1 MKSLVLSLSRLMGE
15 FNLADSE
22 EWFLEWSEML
32 ERVVPIIKDLEQTLS
47 QDCMMPVF
55 NALLH
60 VIYLNYMGGIGF
72 MQQFRKNADEAEQ
85 MLSRLR
91 EIVTTAK

>member
-1 MKSLVLSLSRLMGE
+1 
-15 FNLADSE
+15 
-22 EWFLEWSEML
+22 
-32 ERVVPIIKDLEQTLS
+32 
-47 QDCMMPVF
+47 
-55 NALLH
+55 
-60 VIYLNYMGGIGF
+60 MGGIGF

>member
-1 MKSLVLSLSRLMGE
+1 
-15 FNLADSE
+15 
-22 EWFLEWSEML
+22 ML
-32 ERVVPIIKDLEQTLS
+32 ERIVPIIKDLEQS
-47 QDCMMPVF
+47 VSRDSMIPVF

-60 VIYLNYMGGIGF
+60 VIYLKYVGGIGF

-91 EIVTTAK
+91 EIVTTAE